1 MSVLIFPSCL
11 NNNAFIYSLLK
22 SCWNPDYKKR
32 PKSSEISEFI
42 SNYPRLVTPC
52 LDVPLSAVQMLESE
66 SDQLELLPGFRKRS
80 FTPSHPNTS
89 KQISPSTST
98 LTLQTDLRETPTNF
112 LDIQQAYNNCN
123 GIYQNESNGNG
134 NGQSIYNPIEPLLL
148 KRENEMSKSNNSLMR
163 YVPMC
168 GFGSKNRSSSLERN
182 CTSIL

>member
-1 MSVLIFPSCL
+1 MSLTIIKRL
-11 NNNAFIYSLLK
+11 QQIYFSYFLSLLR
-22 SCWNPDYKKR
+22 SCWNPDHKKR

-52 LDVPLSAVQMLESE
+52 LDVPLSAVQMHESE

-80 FTPSHPNTS
+80 FTPSQHPNSS

-98 LTLQTDLRETPTNF
+98 LTLQTDLLQTE
-112 LDIQQAYNNCN
+112 IQQTYNNCN
-123 GIYQNESNGNG
+123 GIYQNESNGHG

-148 KRENEMSKSNNSLMR
+148 KRENEMSKSNNSLLR